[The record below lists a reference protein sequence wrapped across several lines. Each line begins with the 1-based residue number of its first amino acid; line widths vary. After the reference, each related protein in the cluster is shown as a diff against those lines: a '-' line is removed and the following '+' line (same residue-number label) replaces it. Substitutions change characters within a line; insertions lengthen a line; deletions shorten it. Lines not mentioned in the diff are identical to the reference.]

1 MKRTT
6 RALTAAFILLLL
18 IPTLAAA
25 QAGSTAQIA
34 GTVKDDTG
42 GVLPGVT
49 ITVTQTAT
57 SFTRTAVSD
66 ETGGYVLPN
75 LPVGP
80 YRLEATLQGFRSY
93 VQTGIVLTVNAT
105 PTVNVVLALGAV
117 SEQISVTANAAMV
130 ETRSTGVGQLIENQ
144 RVLELPLNGRQV
156 TDLLLLSPGVTV
168 NTAGGFAS
176 SRNYPTVPI
185 SVAGGSPGS
194 TVYVMDGA
202 THNDPGTNFNLPVPF
217 PDALQEFRIET
228 SALQARYGHHASA
241 IVNVVTKS
249 GTNDLHGSVFEFN
262 RDHRF
267 NATNAFAAVDPA
279 KTLRDE

>member
-1 MKRTT
+1 M
-6 RALTAAFILLLL
+6 TAAFILLLL

-93 VQTGIVLTVNAT
+93 VQTGIV
-105 PTVNVVLALGAV
+105 
-117 SEQISVTANAAMV
+117 
-130 ETRSTGVGQLIENQ
+130 
-144 RVLELPLNGRQV
+144 
-156 TDLLLLSPGVTV
+156 
-168 NTAGGFAS
+168 
-176 SRNYPTVPI
+176 
-185 SVAGGSPGS
+185 
-194 TVYVMDGA
+194 
-202 THNDPGTNFNLPVPF
+202 
-217 PDALQEFRIET
+217 
-228 SALQARYGHHASA
+228 
-241 IVNVVTKS
+241 
-249 GTNDLHGSVFEFN
+249 
-262 RDHRF
+262 
-267 NATNAFAAVDPA
+267 
-279 KTLRDE
+279 